1 MKLLLM
7 IVNEVN
13 VEVVARRNG
22 VRVGA
27 SGVVLT
33 ARNWAWDEL

>member
-1 MKLLLM
+1 
-7 IVNEVN
+7 
-13 VEVVARRNG
+13 

-33 ARNWAWDEL
+33 ARNWAWDELQLNHGSWERVQWEV